1 MYGMHL
7 AVAYRNWKL
16 DGDDLQGLA
25 KPNVNEFTLLDA
37 RKYVKVVVVVLV
49 CVSPENGWLP
59 CAGSGSHEL
68 RPTPSAW

>member
-1 MYGMHL
+1 MGVRIQLSQLIYDKNLVQQIMNTCILH
-7 AVAYRNWKL
+7 
-16 DGDDLQGLA
+16 
-25 KPNVNEFTLLDA
+25 
-37 RKYVKVVVVVLV
+37 VVLV

>member
-1 MYGMHL
+1 MNTCILH
-7 AVAYRNWKL
+7 
-16 DGDDLQGLA
+16 
-25 KPNVNEFTLLDA
+25 
-37 RKYVKVVVVVLV
+37 VVLV

>member
-37 RKYVKVVVVVLV
+37 RKYVKVVVF
-49 CVSPENGWLP
+49 SYDQ
-59 CAGSGSHEL
+59 
-68 RPTPSAW
+68 